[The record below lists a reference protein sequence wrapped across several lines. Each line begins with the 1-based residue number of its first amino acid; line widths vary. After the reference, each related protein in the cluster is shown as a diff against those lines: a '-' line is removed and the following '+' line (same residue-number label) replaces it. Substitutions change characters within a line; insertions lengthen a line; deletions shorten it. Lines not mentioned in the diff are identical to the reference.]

1 MQSSAFI
8 GSAKGALLG
17 LIAFVL
23 IFSAFP
29 LPAMAASSSST
40 QLFSMTLIA
49 PTTNAVRDQ
58 YAQIIQNSLQ
68 GIGIQTSLVYVSFGV
83 LLTDFFGCPAGCGA
97 NGMTGPPT
105 YANGGWDAGFVGF
118 GGGTPLPDFGTQ
130 NVWPLLGGAIA
141 DYPPIGSNYYFFDN
155 ATFNQLSAEYSN
167 TFSASAR
174 TPIIQKMVS
183 IVQQE
188 RPLDV
193 IYYPSAVYAWSSSL
207 KNYGATNAIST
218 GTANVGYEHWT
229 GSNGVTTLNIAVPSA
244 ITAVNPIPTSS
255 QNSYYMG
262 YLAFPV
268 TAAGQELD
276 PRCTCFVNGTV
287 SNIKISS
294 DHLTYTVT
302 ERPHT
307 FQDGVQ
313 VTSEDYIFGLMAGL
327 RNAVGEVSEGSLQ
340 SILGLNAQ
348 FTFLNGTTDYVMSGE
363 YSHATM
369 PAGFVANSTFTAVNP
384 TTWTFTLPA
393 TYVFA
398 DPAIT
403 GAGALPMHLYE
414 QYKPSTWSTGVLS
427 GFTGSSGALST
438 SSYTYSWSPT
448 TKGLGGE
455 TFSPAAGTYT
465 AYGPVGD
472 GSYIYQ
478 GYDPVSNTG
487 TMVKF
492 NNYWNATGLEALGQ
506 FNIQTV
512 HVTYINSYT
521 AAAAALKQGS
531 INFMDSNYQPNA
543 DDVSALRAAGSFVSI
558 TTDPTSGWQ
567 EMGQNLNNP
576 YFGTGL
582 GTPLGQSN
590 PSEAHHAALLVR
602 AALSHLIPRQYIV
615 ANLLQGLGVV
625 GQTQVNPSFTF
636 AYPTGSAPDTYDPS
650 LAAQELVAAGYTVQG
665 IQPGSNPLP
674 SPTPVVIG
682 TTGVTVPNL
691 LLGST
696 YTVSG
701 AFTFKNPLVALQ
713 DGGFAITLQECTLA
727 NSTAAATAA
736 CLNNKPVEGRS
747 AAYNSTWTP
756 VALGATNTGGYFT
769 ISYTPTQAG
778 SYLYRVFLTGLPQTL
793 VIGGGYSSPT
803 TVQGVVPPV
812 ASYHEGKNATTLAYT
827 TPVAVTVGSLGDV
840 FQALATGINSGFSTL
855 NTNIQS
861 VQSSAATA
869 SSVSALQDTVNSIN
883 SNVNTLTYV
892 AYAALAV
899 AIILGLIAIVMSRRK
914 PGA

>member
-1 MQSSAFI
+1 
-8 GSAKGALLG
+8 
-17 LIAFVL
+17 
-23 IFSAFP
+23 
-29 LPAMAASSSST
+29 MAASSSST

-49 PTTNAVRDQ
+49 PTTNPVRDQ

-83 LLTDFFGCPAGCGA
+83 LLTDFFGCPTGCGT

-130 NVWPLLGGAIA
+130 NVWPLLGGNIA
-141 DYPPIGSNYYFFDN
+141 DYPPVGSNYYFFNN
-155 ATFNQLSAEYSN
+155 ATFNTLSAQYDN
-167 TFSASAR
+167 TFTQAGR
-174 TPIIQKMVS
+174 TPLIQKMVA

-193 IYYPSAVYAWSSSL
+193 IYYPSAVYAWNSNL
-207 KNYGATNAIST
+207 ENYGSTDAIST
-218 GTANVGYEHWT
+218 GTANVDYSHWT
-229 GSNGVTTLNIAVPSA
+229 GTGITTLNIAVPSA
-244 ITAVNPIPTSS
+244 ITAVNPLPTSA

-268 TAAGQELD
+268 SAPGEQLD
-276 PRCTCFVNGTV
+276 PRCTCYIPGTV
-287 SNIKISS
+287 SHIGVTS

-302 ERPHT
+302 EKPHT

-313 VTSEDYIFGLMAGL
+313 VTSEDYIYGLMTAL
-327 RNAVGEVSEGSLQ
+327 TNDVGYVGQGSFQ
-340 SILGLNAQ
+340 TILGLNTQ
-348 FTFLNGTTDYVMSGE
+348 FTYLNGTTDYVMSGD
-363 YSHATM
+363 YSHATA
-369 PAGFVANSTFTAVNP
+369 PSGWTSADTSFTAVNS
-384 TTWTFTLPA
+384 TTWSFTMTTPYIF
-393 TYVFA
+393 T
-398 DPAIT
+398 DPIIT
-403 GAGALPMHLYE
+403 GVGATPMHLYE
-414 QYKPSTWSTGVLS
+414 QYAKSTWHTGVLS
-427 GFTGSSGALST
+427 GFTGSSGSLST

-455 TFSPAAGTYT
+455 TFSPAAGTYA

-472 GSYIYQ
+472 GAYIYK
-478 GYDPVSNTG
+478 GYDPVANTG
-487 TMVKF
+487 TLVKF
-492 NNYWNATGLEALGQ
+492 ANYYNATGLQNMGE

-512 HVTYINSYT
+512 HVTYINSKT
-521 AAAAALKQGS
+521 AAEAALKQGS
-531 INFMDSNYQPNA
+531 INFLDSNYQPNA
-543 DDVSALRAAGSFVSI
+543 DDVAALKAQGIFVSI

-602 AALSHLIPRQYIV
+602 AAMSHLIPRQFIV
-615 ANLLQGLGVV
+615 DNLLQGLGVV

-636 AYPTGSAPDTYDPS
+636 AYPTGSAPDSYDPG
-650 LAAQELVAAGYTVQG
+650 LAAQELSAAGYTVSG
-665 IQPGSNPLP
+665 ITPPPPNIPP
-674 SPTPVVIG
+674 PTPITIG
-682 TTGVTVPNL
+682 TTGVSVPSL
-691 LLGST
+691 LLGSS

-701 AFTFKNPLVALQ
+701 AFTFPDPTATITN
-713 DGGFAITLQECTLA
+713 GGYAIVLQECQLA
-727 NSTAAATAA
+727 NSTAAATAQ
-736 CLNNKPVEGRS
+736 CVNNSPAEGKS
-747 AAYNSTWTP
+747 AAYNATWTP
-756 VALGATNTGGYFT
+756 VALGSTNTGGYFD
-769 ISYTPTQAG
+769 ISYTPSASG
-778 SYLYRVFLTGLPQTL
+778 DYMFRVFMTGIAQTL
-793 VIGGGYSSPT
+793 VTGGGYSSGA
-803 TVQGVVPPV
+803 TVQGLAYPY
-812 ASYHEGKNATTLAYT
+812 ASFYEGKNQTATQYT
-827 TPVAVTVGSLGDV
+827 TPAAVSVGSLGDV
-840 FQALATGINSGFSTL
+840 FTALAQGINSGFDTL

-861 VQSSAATA
+861 VQSNAASA
-869 SSVSALQDTVNSIN
+869 SALASLTTTVNNIN